1 MFDSAPDNLPVAPQD
16 QASAPAAP
24 PTAPAGQGTP
34 IIISSAA
41 KREPEDMFAGVAD
54 VPGTA
59 PRPVAEAAPT
69 IAFEAPPEHRGIK
82 IALAVVLGIAIV
94 GGLGVAAYYF
104 FVLRP
109 AAEQEAALEAGVPTD
124 GAAVAPA
131 GSEIPIPTPGDPPPS
146 LAGETAPAADG
157 AAVAP
162 GEASPLPTGT
172 VPAPGEA
179 APPPN
184 IPPPEPVPGTPPVVS
199 EGEDG
204 DRDGL
209 TDAEEA
215 LYASSPTAID
225 TDADQFGDA
234 NEVRNGFDPAVK
246 GKPLSASAQMR
257 TERWQ
262 VWDILF
268 PKTWSIVPEAGNP
281 YRASID
287 TGTPARIQL
296 RSEANGQRQSI
307 EAWVAARG
315 LGDRA
320 RAFALPGG
328 RTAMQTQD
336 GLTTYLPFGDRVLVV
351 VYDPQSA
358 TAYEFR
364 ATYALL
370 LATIKDVRP

>member
-1 MFDSAPDNLPVAPQD
+1 
-16 QASAPAAP
+16 
-24 PTAPAGQGTP
+24 
-34 IIISSAA
+34 
-41 KREPEDMFAGVAD
+41 MFAGVAD
-54 VPGTA
+54 LPGTS
-59 PRPVAEAAPT
+59 PRPASDPAPT
-69 IAFEAPPEHRGIK
+69 VAFDAPPEHRAIK
-82 IALAVVLGIAIV
+82 VALAVVLGIAIV

-109 AAEQEAALEAGVPTD
+109 AAEQEAALEAGVPAD
-124 GAAVAPA
+124 GATVLSA
-131 GSEIPIPTPGDPPPS
+131 GSEAPIPTPGEGSPSPTETTPPANGAAASPGEVVPVPS
-146 LAGETAPAADG
+146 EAVSVPGET
-157 AAVAP
+157 
-162 GEASPLPTGT
+162 T
-172 VPAPGEA
+172 
-179 APPPN
+179 PPPN
-184 IPPPEPVPGTPPVVS
+184 IPPPDPVPGTPPVVS

-209 TDAEEA
+209 TDVEET

-234 NEVRNGFDPAVK
+234 NEVRNGFDPATK
-246 GKPLSASAQMR
+246 GVSLSRSIHVR

-262 VWDILF
+262 VWDILM
-268 PKTWSIVPEAGNP
+268 PKTWSLVPEAGNT
-281 YRASID
+281 YRASVD

-307 EAWVAARG
+307 ETWVAARG

-320 RAFALPGG
+320 RAFSLPGG

-351 VYDPQSA
+351 TYDPQSA

-364 ATYALL
+364 ATYAML
-370 LATIKDVRP
+370 LATMKDTRP

>member
-1 MFDSAPDNLPVAPQD
+1 MFDSAPDNIPVEP
-16 QASAPAAP
+16 QASAPVSAVP
-24 PTAPAGQGTP
+24 PQPPSQGAP

-54 VPGTA
+54 LPGTA
-59 PRPVAEAAPT
+59 PRPVVDPSPT
-69 IAFEAPPEHRGIK
+69 VAFESPPEHRGVK
-82 IALAVVLGIAIV
+82 IALAVVLGVVIL

-109 AAEQEAALEAGVPTD
+109 ASEQEAVLEAGVPSDAGALPALGSEVPVPTGAVPPPTAEAVLPTD
-124 GAAVAPA
+124 GGPAPV
-131 GSEIPIPTPGDPPPS
+131 
-146 LAGETAPAADG
+146 GE
-157 AAVAP
+157 VV
-162 GEASPLPTGT
+162 SLPTEA
-172 VPAPGEA
+172 VPSPSDTI
-179 APPPN
+179 PPPN

-209 TDAEEA
+209 TDLEET

-225 TDADQFGDA
+225 SDADQFGDA
-234 NEVRNGFDPAVK
+234 NEVRNGFDPAAK
-246 GKPLSASAQMR
+246 GAPLSASPQMR

-262 VWDILF
+262 VWEALL
-268 PKTWSIVPEAGNP
+268 PKSWSIVPEAGNP

-296 RSEANGQRQSI
+296 RSEANGQRQPI
-307 EAWVAARG
+307 QDWVAARG

-320 RAFALPGG
+320 RAFSLPGG
-328 RTAMQTQD
+328 RMAMQTQD

-358 TAYEFR
+358 PAYEFR

-370 LATIKDVRP
+370 LATVKDIRP